1 MQLKVLFV
9 LTLRLLIVSITGWL
23 FCAICWRTLSIKS
36 EPSQLGGKVEY
47 LGETLQHPYSD

>member
-47 LGETLQHPYSD
+47 LGETLQHPYSE